1 MTEGKT
7 KYCPHCG
14 AQIEYRYTVCPAC
27 GSPQPI
33 IEGMPPAAR
42 RRSKNPWLALVLSL
56 LVTGVGQIYVG
67 RITRGLAFLGGV
79 LLISFVLDGYMDYD
93 QIMLIGAALSV
104 ISAVD
109 AYRLAKATRARL
121 GDGS

>member
-1 MTEGKT
+1 MLEGV
-7 KYCPHCG
+7 PS
-14 AQIEYRYTVCPAC
+14 AP
-27 GSPQPI
+27 
-33 IEGMPPAAR
+33 R
-42 RRSKNPWLALVLSL
+42 RRGKNPWLALVLSL

-79 LLISFVLDGYMDYD
+79 LLISFALDGYMSYD

-109 AYRLAKATRARL
+109 AYRLAKGTQSKL
-121 GDGS
+121 GNGN